1 MEVLSLLAGV
11 AIVFRILAI
20 VSEDSI
26 ASNLS
31 IYFDQTNKILAE
43 VVGNQKQ
50 EKRNVCLEKKEGK
63 STRVH
68 FHKISSCIN
77 VIF

>member
-50 EKRNVCLEKKEGK
+50 EKRNVCLEKKKEKALG
-63 STRVH
+63 
-68 FHKISSCIN
+68 F
-77 VIF
+77 IFIKYLHALM

>member
-50 EKRNVCLEKKEGK
+50 EKRNVCLEKKKKEKALG
-63 STRVH
+63 
-68 FHKISSCIN
+68 F
-77 VIF
+77 IFIKYLHALM